1 MCKGRTAVSV
11 GKFEC
16 LHRGHQ
22 KLLHNIKKQNTYGM
36 TSTVIT
42 IELPGKQ
49 QVLLE
54 EERKELLKQKGIDR
68 WVSMPL
74 DRQLMEMEP
83 EVFVREILV
92 NQFRA
97 GYVTA
102 GLDFRFGRNRK
113 GDGQLLEEMGK
124 QYGFEV
130 TLVEKEWEQ
139 GREISSSWIRE
150 ALLQGNLPLVN
161 GLLGYEYFL
170 TGQVAYGNQI
180 GRRLGM
186 PTVNMEIPAEKLVP
200 PAGVYM
206 SKTLVKGKIY
216 ESITNLGLRPTI
228 QEEKKS
234 LRAET
239 FLYDFHQEIYGQPV
253 QVKLLYRVRQE
264 QQFGDLDQLKQQIR
278 KDMEWGREFFAEKR
292 KR

>member
-22 KLLHNIKKQNTYGM
+22 KLLQNIRNQNTYGM

-42 IELPGKQ
+42 IDLPGKQ
-49 QVLLE
+49 QMLLE
-54 EERKELLKQKGIDR
+54 EERKQLLKHMGIDR

-83 EVFVREILV
+83 EVFVKEILV
-92 NQFRA
+92 NQLQA

-102 GLDFRFGRNRK
+102 GQDFRFGRNRK

-124 QYGFEV
+124 QYGFAV

-150 ALLQGNLPLVN
+150 VLLQGNLSLVN
-161 GLLGYEYFL
+161 QLLGYEYFL

-186 PTVNMEIPAEKLVP
+186 PTVNMEISPEKLVP

-206 SKTLVKGKIY
+206 SKTLVKGKTY

-228 QEEKKS
+228 QEEKKC

-253 QVKLLYRVRQE
+253 QVKLLHWVRRE
-264 QQFGDLDQLKQQIR
+264 QQFEDLEQLKQQIR
-278 KDMEWGREFFAEKR
+278 KDMEWGREFFVEKR